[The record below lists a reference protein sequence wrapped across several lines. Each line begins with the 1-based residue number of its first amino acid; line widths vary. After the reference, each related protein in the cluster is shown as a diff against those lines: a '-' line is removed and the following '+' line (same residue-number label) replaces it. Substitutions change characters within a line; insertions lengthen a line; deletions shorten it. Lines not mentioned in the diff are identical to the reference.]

1 MACRVSEPL
10 SMQWCCDPRD
20 SRNYLHNHK
29 MKFCMHK
36 NDLVLNCGQSLNNC
50 ATVMFNCKAYPSVV
64 SNLGEMS
71 TEARVVLKWLY
82 HSSGTGRAFLENKRR
97 IQSEFVPAINSDR
110 SDTLFTKAQD
120 FDKNRCIGE
129 LSNMPYFTAQGYSLG
144 LAYASTLSG
153 DNVASVLIG
162 GMQTVMNGHFD
173 CRAGQ
178 VIQWYFDFEQD
189 MFHHEDRMERN
200 DDVVSQGMR
209 KTCPEGEQN
218 ISKLVSMVQ
227 SSHDRKETETER
239 KRYEYNSRELGALD
253 GIPRGG
259 MNERKTNIALPK
271 PYLLRCDGSDHY
283 GDKIRVF
290 AKCISGARKHEMMDI
305 MLMTQ
310 SL

>member
-1 MACRVSEPL
+1 
-10 SMQWCCDPRD
+10 MQWCNDSRD
-20 SRNYLHNHK
+20 ARNYLHNHK

-36 NDLVLNCGQSLNNC
+36 NNLVLNCGQSFNDYN
-50 ATVMFNCKAYPSVV
+50 TVMFNCKAYPSVV
-64 SNLGEMS
+64 SNLSEMS
-71 TEARVVLKWLY
+71 VEARHVLKWLY
-82 HSSGTGRAFLENKRR
+82 HSSLDGKQFLGNKRR
-97 IQSEFVPAINSDR
+97 IQSEFVPGINSDQ
-110 SDTLFTKAQD
+110 SDALFIKAQD
-120 FDKNRCIGE
+120 FDKNRFIGK
-129 LSNMPYFTAQGYSLG
+129 LSNMPYFMAQGYSLG
-144 LAYASTLSG
+144 LAYASSLSW
-153 DNVASVLIG
+153 DTKASVLIG
-162 GMQTVMNGHFD
+162 GMQTVMNCHFD
-173 CRAGQ
+173 CRARQ

-218 ISKLVSMVQ
+218 IGKLVSMVQ

-271 PYLLRCDGSDHY
+271 PYLLRSDGSDHY